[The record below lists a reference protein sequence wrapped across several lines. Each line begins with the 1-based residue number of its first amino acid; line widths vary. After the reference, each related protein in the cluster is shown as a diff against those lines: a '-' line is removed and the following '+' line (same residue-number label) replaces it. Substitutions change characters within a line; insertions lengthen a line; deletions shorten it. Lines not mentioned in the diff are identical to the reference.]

1 MSENAN
7 KYDLSVSLK
16 IYFMHNISKRDFII
30 SNLNLYGQLF
40 DWTRSRIFIFIG
52 TIRHFIAATRRHS
65 LVTIQSTTEFLDM
78 SFVEF
83 YHHR

>member
-1 MSENAN
+1 MKQEGFYLKISENAN

-40 DWTRSRIFIFIG
+40 DWTRSRIFIFIE
-52 TIRHFIAATRRHS
+52 TIRHFIERGQQHVDTP
-65 LVTIQSTTEFLDM
+65 
-78 SFVEF
+78 
-83 YHHR
+83 